1 MMEDVGCGMA
11 DVGWRNDDLQF
22 RISDFGIWDLGLG
35 NWDLNSIKKIKHYDI
50 NISFGKQTSN
60 IIAVYEEEDHAAV
73 AFAFSWTAAG
83 IITL

>member
-1 MMEDVGCGMA
+1 MWDGEMMICNFGF
-11 DVGWRNDDLQF
+11 RNLGL
-22 RISDFGIWDLGLG
+22 GIWDLGLG